1 MTNLTNNNSIILT
14 CIITSTIVRDEWVGN
29 DNVTYVVLRDE
40 LTLRVLG
47 ETSEGQKILAFDAHA
62 HWLALD
68 YVDDG
73 HIELVQVKT
82 TLNNNT
88 MENTMTKAT
97 HLCNN
102 SIVAC
107 SASEAYEADIAG
119 YQDGIAGYQDD
130 YEYIMENNMD
140 NTMTFAQ
147 LLVTMIDSNSI
158 EESVAMHIYKT
169 IEETSKELRS
179 ERLEELLIA
188 YHDSDL
194 VGEDCAMQLLAAPM
208 SLVV

>member
-47 ETSEGQKILAFDAHA
+47 ETSEGQRILAFDAHA

-119 YQDGIAGYQDD
+119 YQDD
-130 YEYIMENNMD
+130 YEYIMENTMD

-169 IEETSKELRS
+169 IEEASKELRS

>member
-119 YQDGIAGYQDD
+119 YQDD
-130 YEYIMENNMD
+130 YEYIMENTMD

>member
-47 ETSEGQKILAFDAHA
+47 ETSEGQRILAFDAHA

-88 MENTMTKAT
+88 MENTM
-97 HLCNN
+97 
-102 SIVAC
+102 
-107 SASEAYEADIAG
+107 
-119 YQDGIAGYQDD
+119 
-130 YEYIMENNMD
+130 D

-169 IEETSKELRS
+169 IEEASKELRS

>member
-47 ETSEGQKILAFDAHA
+47 ETSEGQRILAFDAHA

-119 YQDGIAGYQDD
+119 YQDD
-130 YEYIMENNMD
+130 YEYIMENTMD